1 MVLCGIWAVR
11 WREVQNLRAFGAKAN
26 KAVTRADDS
35 GGDGEIEM
43 QERAGLMGQRA
54 DESV

>member
-26 KAVTRADDS
+26 KAQTRADGS

-43 QERAGLMGQRA
+43 QEREGMMGQGA